1 MAELYDAILS
11 GNISGAQ
18 EAASTSLGGGQPA
31 GDILHQEIIPAMEEV
46 GRRFEANEIFVPQL
60 LLSEHTMKTAMKIIA
75 AALVD
80 SGVESAGRVVI
91 GTVES
96 DLHSIGKNLV
106 CSMLEGCGFEV
117 IDLGIDVKPQ
127 AFVEKAKEKEGTI
140 VALSA
145 LLTTTM
151 PNMKVVIDALVEAGI
166 RDTTKVIIG
175 GAPVNQAY
183 ADQIGADGYGEN
195 ASAAIRAVRTLV
207 AS

>member
-11 GNISGAQ
+11 GNIPGAQ
-18 EAASTSLGGGQPA
+18 AAATTALEGGQPA
-31 GDILHQEIIPAMEEV
+31 GDILHQEIIPSMEEV

-60 LLSEHTMKTAMKIIA
+60 LLAEHTMKTAMKIIA
-75 AALVD
+75 SALVD
-80 SGVESAGRVVI
+80 SGVEAAGRVVI

-117 IDLGIDVKPQ
+117 IDLGIDVKPE

-166 RDTTKVIIG
+166 RDKTKVIVG